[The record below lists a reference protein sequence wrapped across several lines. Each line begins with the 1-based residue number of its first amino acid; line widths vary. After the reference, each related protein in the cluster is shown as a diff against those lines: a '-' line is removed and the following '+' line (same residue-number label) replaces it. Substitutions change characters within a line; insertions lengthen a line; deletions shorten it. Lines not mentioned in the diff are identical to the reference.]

1 MATRDIT
8 ADSLLDVERNL
19 GDRLAYLGRFLW
31 RDKGGL
37 IGLVMF
43 LMVVFAAI
51 FAPVIITIFPF

>member
-37 IGLVMF
+37 IGLV
-43 LMVVFAAI
+43 
-51 FAPVIITIFPF
+51 IISVLVR